1 MRRTAIVSFAPRSPP
16 LAVYSVTLPLGSVS
30 RTQEIAWRLASL
42 RYSTLLAIFMCQWI
56 PAVAW
61 PLSGSPPPVLM
72 SRRTWRGV
80 LASSELKWLNTFSWA
95 PQKFLGQWHCSQ
107 VCAAGRRLATGVS
120 MGRGYVLRTV
130 LTTWRVP
137 ESFDFT
143 YQLAPEPTWHSTQP
157 TRARAEWPWAIASGC
172 LTEWQSAPQN
182 VVESVNSYAR

>member
-1 MRRTAIVSFAPRSPP
+1 MRVAAMARSTLRSGGLYLWVGRLWQSTQSMRRTAIVSFAPRSPP

-42 RYSTLLAIFMCQWI
+42 RYSILLAIFMCQWI

-107 VCAAGRRLATGVS
+107 VCAAGRRLATGDS
-120 MGRGYVLRTV
+120 MGRAT
-130 LTTWRVP
+130 
-137 ESFDFT
+137 
-143 YQLAPEPTWHSTQP
+143 
-157 TRARAEWPWAIASGC
+157 ARRGSMG
-172 LTEWQSAPQN
+172 
-182 VVESVNSYAR
+182 